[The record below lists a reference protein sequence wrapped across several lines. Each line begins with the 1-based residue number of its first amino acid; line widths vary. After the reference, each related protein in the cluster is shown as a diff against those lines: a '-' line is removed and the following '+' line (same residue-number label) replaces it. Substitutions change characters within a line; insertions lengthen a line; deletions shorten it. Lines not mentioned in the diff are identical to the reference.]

1 VCVCVCVSVMMRK
14 FVDVLYG
21 ASIHMCVCMAQGKMN
36 RVFNDVVFITGR
48 VGKIEGPIMTDF
60 GYHLILIIRR
70 GDETLQDALR
80 QTSIDAARKA
90 GDGEGVG
97 GFLAENEGKPGV
109 VTLPS
114 GLQYKVLRDGAGMQ
128 HPRED
133 TPCECHYEG
142 QLLDGAVFDSS
153 YARGGPST
161 FAPNQV
167 IKGWT
172 EAMQLMVEGDKWEM
186 YIPHQLAYGERGS
199 PPSIPPAAL
208 LIFVMEL
215 VKICGPTVAK
225 RKPLASGAGAGPSS
239 LEVGRLSHRRPP
251 AVQEHRAREAFNR
264 GRKADP
270 NETEGDFKWQ
280 EHQQKL
286 TEQEVTDANA
296 GAAAAAASRAS
307 AAAAAREGAAAAA
320 GESAAAAAS
329 RTSSYLQA
337 IDIRATTVPELD
349 VCIATMVKHRYNAQH
364 SDELSLAR
372 GQVLRVFAA
381 PVEPGWY
388 LADKD
393 GERGLVP
400 CTHICM
406 DSTAWLDALAS
417 IAD

>member
-1 VCVCVCVSVMMRK
+1 
-14 FVDVLYG
+14 
-21 ASIHMCVCMAQGKMN
+21 MCVCMIQGRMN
-36 RVFNDVVFITGR
+36 RIFNDVVFNTGR
-48 VGKIEGPIMTDF
+48 VGRIEGPIKTDF

-70 GDETLQDALR
+70 GDETLQGALR
-80 QTSIDAARKA
+80 QTRIDAAREA
-90 GDGEGVG
+90 ADGEGVG

-153 YARGGPST
+153 YARGRPST
-161 FAPNQV
+161 LAPSQG

-199 PPSIPPAAL
+199 PPSIPPAAT

-225 RKPLASGAGAGPSS
+225 RKNGGAGAGGPSS
-239 LEVGRLSHRRPP
+239 LEVGRVPP
-251 AVQEHRAREAFNR
+251 
-264 GRKADP
+264 G
-270 NETEGDFKWQ
+270 
-280 EHQQKL
+280 
-286 TEQEVTDANA
+286 
-296 GAAAAAASRAS
+296 
-307 AAAAAREGAAAAA
+307 
-320 GESAAAAAS
+320 AAAAAS

-349 VCIATMVKHRYNAQH
+349 VCIATKAKHRYNAQNP
-364 SDELSLAR
+364 DELSLAR
-372 GQVLRVFAA
+372 GQVIRVFTT

-388 LADKD
+388 LADKG

-400 CTHICM
+400 CTHIWM
-406 DSTAWLDALAS
+406 NSTAWLDALAR